1 MNKQIRV
8 RYAPSPTGYPHVGN
22 IRAALFNWL
31 FARHHGGSFLV
42 RIEDTDRTRYVEG
55 AVDAILDGL
64 RWLGLNWD
72 EGPIKGGDYGPYF
85 QSERLGKYQAAAE
98 KLIADGFAY
107 RCICSSERLEEL
119 RAAQTAA
126 KLPPGYDRHCRD
138 RETITGEGL
147 KSVVR
152 FKVPLSGNTTF
163 NDLIRGEVTFD
174 NSLLDDF
181 VLLKSDGFPTYHLA
195 NIVDDHEMKIS
206 HVIRGEEWLS
216 SAPRHVMLYRALGY
230 EPPLFAHL
238 PMILGTDRSKL
249 SKRHGAVSII
259 DYKEQGYLPETMLNF
274 LTLLG
279 WSLDDKT
286 ELMTI
291 GQIIENFSIDRV
303 SKTAAIFNVEKL
315 DWMNGVYIRDL
326 SLDEFTDRATP
337 FLTSGIPEAGD
348 FDRVYVKNALAL
360 VQERVKKLGE
370 LRDQPELTRFFFT
383 DELAYLPADLIGKK
397 MTAAPT
403 LAALETSLARIEA
416 MPEFTI
422 DAMEISLRSLAEEL
436 ELKPGQLFGSLRV
449 AVTGQ
454 NVSPPLFETMA
465 VLGRERTT
473 KRLHAAVAK
482 VRQLLEQ
489 AGL

>member
-1 MNKQIRV
+1 
-8 RYAPSPTGYPHVGN
+8 
-22 IRAALFNWL
+22 
-31 FARHHGGSFLV
+31 
-42 RIEDTDRTRYVEG
+42 
-55 AVDAILDGL
+55 
-64 RWLGLNWD
+64 
-72 EGPIKGGDYGPYF
+72 
-85 QSERLGKYQAAAE
+85 
-98 KLIADGFAY
+98 
-107 RCICSSERLEEL
+107 
-119 RAAQTAA
+119 
-126 KLPPGYDRHCRD
+126 
-138 RETITGEGL
+138 
-147 KSVVR
+147 
-152 FKVPLSGNTTF
+152 
-163 NDLIRGEVTFD
+163 
-174 NSLLDDF
+174 
-181 VLLKSDGFPTYHLA
+181 
-195 NIVDDHEMKIS
+195 
-206 HVIRGEEWLS
+206 
-216 SAPRHVMLYRALGY
+216 
-230 EPPLFAHL
+230 
-238 PMILGTDRSKL
+238 MILGTDRSKL